1 MSYLIKED
9 TSLFAN
15 PDDKDQVDKLEK
27 GSVVRAID
35 TSDDDFVLIN
45 YYGNMGY
52 VRRDLLED
60 F

>member
-1 MSYLIKED
+1 LIKED
-9 TSLFAN
+9 TSLYEN

-35 TSDDDFVLIN
+35 TSDDDFILIN

>member
-1 MSYLIKED
+1 MIKED

-35 TSDDDFVLIN
+35 TSDDDFILIN

>member
-1 MSYLIKED
+1 MIKED

-15 PDDKDQVDKLEK
+15 PDEKDQVDKLEK

-35 TSDDDFVLIN
+35 TSDDDFILIN
-45 YYGNMGY
+45 YNGNMGY

>member
-1 MSYLIKED
+1 MIKED

-35 TSDDDFVLIN
+35 TSDDDFILIN
-45 YYGNMGY
+45 YNGNMGY

>member
-1 MSYLIKED
+1 MIKED

-15 PDDKDQVDKLEK
+15 PDDKDPVDKLEK

-35 TSDDDFVLIN
+35 TSDDDFILIN
-45 YYGNMGY
+45 YNGNMGY
-52 VRRDLLED
+52 VRKDLLED

>member
-1 MSYLIKED
+1 MIKED
-9 TSLFAN
+9 TSLYEN

-35 TSDDDFVLIN
+35 TSDDDFILIN